1 MTKRRPAWVWIAIAT
16 MVIACGS
23 GPAPTSPGP
32 AFATFD
38 GDGLSLEYPVAWQGF
53 RHESVS
59 SFSSLIVDLGTVDVP
74 APCISTPNAFG
85 GSDTA
90 CADRFHLAPDTLVV
104 HVSANGFPGFDIV
117 RSRPPLA
124 VPVVVAGRAAFVE
137 QAAPDN
143 PMVGADLV
151 ISWTIDRPEA
161 PSNSY
166 TVVAL
171 IRGPDIEPFKAQL
184 QQLVQSLRFRA
195 G

>member
-1 MTKRRPAWVWIAIAT
+1 MTERRPSWIWIAMAT
-16 MVIACGS
+16 IVVACGS
-23 GPAPTSPGP
+23 GPAPTSAGP
-32 AFATFD
+32 VFATFD
-38 GDGLSLEYPVAWQGF
+38 GDGLSFDYPAAWHVF

-74 APCISTPNAFG
+74 EPCITTPNAFG
-85 GSDTA
+85 GSDSA

-137 QAAPDN
+137 QAAPDD
-143 PMVGADLV
+143 PVVGADLV

-161 PSNSY
+161 ESNSY
-166 TVVAL
+166 SVVAL
-171 IRGPDIEPFKAQL
+171 IRGPDIEPIKAQL
-184 QQLVQSLRFRA
+184 LQLVQSLRF